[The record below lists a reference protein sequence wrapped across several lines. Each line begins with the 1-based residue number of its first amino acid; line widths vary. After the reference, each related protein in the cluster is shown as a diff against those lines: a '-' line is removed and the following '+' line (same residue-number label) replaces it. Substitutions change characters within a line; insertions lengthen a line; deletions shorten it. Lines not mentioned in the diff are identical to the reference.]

1 MNRGIVVYSLTPL
14 NRQVCW
20 ITLVL
25 LASWGSIAQSDEL
38 SNRYREALAKQLLNI
53 ETFQASF
60 SQIAIAQSGAT
71 EISQSG
77 RVVFDRS
84 GKFLW
89 EVSEPF
95 EQYILV
101 TEDTRRVYDP
111 DLEQLTISTFDIESQ
126 TSFANL
132 ILTSTIEILEKFE
145 IEFEDDQYTLLPLEQ
160 GQDFV
165 RLKIIFEAEKLKTI
179 EILDHLNTV
188 NQFKFTDVK
197 INIPLDN
204 DEFEL
209 EVSEGTEV
217 IDQRTKKLDQPV
229 DDDE

>member
-1 MNRGIVVYSLTPL
+1 MPL
-14 NRQVCW
+14 NRRVCW
-20 ITLVL
+20 ITFIL
-25 LASWGSIAQSDEL
+25 LASWGWFAQSDEL
-38 SNRYREALAKQLLNI
+38 SNRYREALAKQLLTI
-53 ETFQASF
+53 DTFQASF
-60 SQIAIAQSGAT
+60 SQVAIGQGGAT

-77 RVVFDRS
+77 RVLFDRS

-95 EQYILV
+95 EQFILV
-101 TEDTRRVYDP
+101 TDDTRRVYDP

-132 ILTSTIEILEKFE
+132 ILTSSTEILEKFE
-145 IEFEDDQYTLLPLEQ
+145 IEFEDNQYTLLPLEQ

-165 RLKIIFEAEKLKTI
+165 RLKINFEDEVLKTI
-179 EILDHLNTV
+179 EILDHFNTV

-197 INIPLDN
+197 TNEPIGS

-209 EVSEGTEV
+209 EVSEDTEV
-217 IDQRTKKLDQPV
+217 IDQRTNTLDQP
-229 DDDE
+229 DNHDE

>member
-1 MNRGIVVYSLTPL
+1 M
-14 NRQVCW
+14 
-20 ITLVL
+20 
-25 LASWGSIAQSDEL
+25 
-38 SNRYREALAKQLLNI
+38 
-53 ETFQASF
+53 
-60 SQIAIAQSGAT
+60 
-71 EISQSG
+71 SQSG
-77 RVVFDRS
+77 RVLFERS

-101 TEDTRRVYDP
+101 TDDTRRVYDP

-132 ILTSTIEILEKFE
+132 ILTSSTEILKKFE
-145 IEFEDDQYTLLPLEQ
+145 IEFEDNQYTLLPLEQ

-165 RLKIIFEAEKLKTI
+165 RLKIIFEDETLKTI
-179 EILDHLNTV
+179 EILDHFNTV

-197 INIPLDN
+197 TNAPLGT

-209 EVSEGTEV
+209 EVSADTEV
-217 IDQRTKKLDQPV
+217 IDQRTNTPNQPV
-229 DDDE
+229 DHDD

>member
-1 MNRGIVVYSLTPL
+1 MYSLTPL